1 MSRCPSRLPSKP
13 WPLTIAALLVLA
25 LGACGSGEPPPPLP
39 EPATSPQ
46 QARTGGIED
55 EIFPHVSAQMP
66 AEGLE
71 PDGRMAPWALAAQ
84 VGATLQ
90 ALAEACGQ
98 HDAAEL
104 RRMQDDQRGAIAEE
118 GVDMD
123 RFETVWTWA
132 YRQARQKI
140 TMQPAADLERGC
152 ASMHQMQLDA
162 ERMGE
167 MMRPMPLP

>member
-1 MSRCPSRLPSKP
+1 MPRCPSRLPPGRWS
-13 WPLTIAALLVLA
+13 LTIAALLALA
-25 LGACGSGEPPPPLP
+25 LGGCGSGEPPPPLP
-39 EPATSPQ
+39 EPASAPQ
-46 QARTGGIED
+46 QARTGDIED

-71 PDGRMAPWALAAQ
+71 ADGRMAPWALAAQ

-98 HDAAEL
+98 HDAAQL
-104 RRMQDDQRGAIAEE
+104 RQMQNDQRDAIAAE

-123 RFETVWTWA
+123 RFEAVWTWA

-140 TMQPAADLERGC
+140 TMQPTADLERGC
-152 ASMHQMQLDA
+152 ASMRQMQLDA

-167 MMRPMPLP
+167 MMRPMSLP

>member
-1 MSRCPSRLPSKP
+1 MSRCPSWPPPGP
-13 WPLTIAALLVLA
+13 WPLTIAALLALA
-25 LGACGSGEPPPPLP
+25 LGACGPGEPPPPLP
-39 EPATSPQ
+39 EPATPP
-46 QARTGGIED
+46 QARPGGIED

-71 PDGRMAPWALAAQ
+71 PDGRVAPWALAAQ

-98 HDAAEL
+98 HDAAQL
-104 RRMQDDQRGAIAEE
+104 RQMQDDQRDAIAEE

-123 RFETVWTWA
+123 RFEAVWTWA

-140 TMQPAADLERGC
+140 TLQPAADLERGC
-152 ASMHQMQLDA
+152 ASMREIELDA

-167 MMRPMPLP
+167 MMRPMSSLP